1 MAGGLTIA
9 ISGALNE
16 SISGSI
22 PVYNGI
28 HIVKTSGVAET
39 EAASAGMKKLIS
51 GALFPIG
58 LMLIVFS
65 GAELFTGNIMYMLSA
80 RFGGQT
86 TWANLLK
93 NWIVSYFGNLCGALL
108 VAYFLFFETNLF
120 GTPNYKTYMNA
131 VAHSKVY
138 HGDFGTYFLKGVGCN
153 YLVCLA
159 LWMACA
165 CEDPISKICAILWP
179 IMTFICIG
187 FEHSIANM
195 FFIPLAIMYGGP
207 ITTNDFIVK
216 NLIPVTLGNML
227 GATIFIS
234 IQYLIYHP
242 YIGTAVANMELKQG
256 DKKFVGGNSGKHAV
270 PGHEDTIWASLSH
283 YFNYQSIPT
292 AMDKKND
299 NATPHHPPNR
309 TDIEMQSV

>member
-1 MAGGLTIA
+1 M
-9 ISGALNE
+9 
-16 SISGSI
+16 
-22 PVYNGI
+22 
-28 HIVKTSGVAET
+28 
-39 EAASAGMKKLIS
+39 
-51 GALFPIG
+51 
-58 LMLIVFS
+58 
-65 GAELFTGNIMYMLSA
+65 
-80 RFGGQT
+80 
-86 TWANLLK
+86 W
-93 NWIVSYFGNLCGALL
+93 
-108 VAYFLFFETNLF
+108 
-120 GTPNYKTYMNA
+120 
-131 VAHSKVY
+131 
-138 HGDFGTYFLKGVGCN
+138 
-153 YLVCLA
+153 
-159 LWMACA
+159 
-165 CEDPISKICAILWP
+165 WP